1 MPITDT
7 CASIRDELVD
17 YADSELTPAAAQRVA
32 EHLVGCSACRQ
43 ELAALGRSL
52 EVAQSAWRSSVETY
66 ESRPTVAW
74 QTREGNVRGR
84 RVRQA
89 GLIALAASL
98 LVAVAAS
105 GWWWRTNEPEVDV
118 AQAPSVDEAPVAEPH
133 SNSPSEDSDIKDSDI
148 QDSDSEVAEIERTLD
163 REELAARLAASA
175 QVLADQPGAEEYARR
190 SFRYLAEV
198 FPNTAAGKDAARKV
212 IQ

>member
-1 MPITDT
+1 MPLSDT
-7 CASIRDELVD
+7 CASIRDKLVD
-17 YADSELTPAAAQRVA
+17 YADGELTPVATQRVA
-32 EHLVGCSACRQ
+32 EHLSVCGACRQ

-52 EVAQSAWRSSVETY
+52 KVARSVWRSSVETY

-74 QTREGNVRGR
+74 QTREGVVRGR

-89 GLIALAASL
+89 RLIALAASL

-133 SNSPSEDSDIKDSDI
+133 SNSPSEGKHIEGSDIEVADI
-148 QDSDSEVAEIERTLD
+148 EVAEIERMLD

-175 QVLADQPGAEEYARR
+175 QVLADQPGAEEYAQR

-198 FPNTAAGKDAARKV
+198 FPNTAAGKEAARKV